1 MAADGRIIID
11 TLVHTDKAE
20 RSLTALRSK
29 AKSTAQEI
37 AATGKKLD
45 ALKGNT
51 KLKEEL
57 EAANAAV
64 KQTSESLADVNSRLE
79 DARAKESELKTEA
92 EAAKD
97 TLAKLQEPLK
107 QTESSIQSVS
117 RRLEAVSQ
125 NTKLKDRL
133 EDAREKA
140 QQTEEQ
146 LDKVCAQFDKLKLQ
160 EYNSAKS
167 KFPTFS
173 SSTLSQMAENEVR
186 RKNPE
191 LAAKKD
197 RLNARRIEQGSKVKS
212 AERDYSAQQQK
223 AAMLRSQLE
232 QLTARQQEQ
241 KAAVDAAR
249 ASMTAANQAYDKQ
262 HALTSSLASQSQR
275 LTTQVEKQN
284 SAANQAAKAYDQQQ
298 AEIQQLTRQHEELT
312 ARLQQEQAAEDK
324 AGARFR
330 AGMWLKTFGGTLTGA
345 AKQGA
350 AGFGKLAAS
359 SLPFSRGMQS
369 CEKSARRFNSR
380 LRGIVSSALIFNVLS
395 KALRT
400 LTGTFS
406 AALTKSAAFNQS
418 MANLKGASSTA
429 AAPLMQLLTPALTAL
444 ANAAAT
450 AMGYVAQMVSFF
462 TGKSIANMQATAKAL
477 TGVAGAGSEAATS
490 LAGFDEL
497 NVLSKDA
504 GGAGSAGTAPNFG
517 FTPGESPFWQ
527 SVMQAVKGG
536 DWAGAGQLFADKM
549 NALVDGW
556 DGAAFGAK
564 LGRTLQHGVDFAFAL
579 VTGTDWSAA
588 GAKLGQALSSFM
600 PQLDG
605 KKIGA
610 LLVSATT
617 IGLSMLYGFLT
628 NTDPVELARLF
639 SDLVI
644 GALDAMAQAL
654 GQYDWG
660 ELAGRVLEFLI
671 NLDWEG
677 ILKSLGDV
685 IAAAWPV
692 ILAMIVGIAFAALN
706 PLVLAGLA
714 ALAVLILKFLSS
726 MSSDVKEGLVQGF
739 KNGINAV
746 IDLVNKFVGWLNRTL
761 RFTWEPF
768 KLGRTEVFPGG
779 SMQLANLPTVPYL
792 AQGAVIPPNREFLAV
807 LGDQKQGTNIEAPE
821 ATLRKIMAEVLAE
834 YGSAMDRRDVTV
846 NLTAA
851 LDGEVIYRNQQKI
864 KAGKG
869 YPAGLNPAFG

>member
-57 EAANAAV
+57 DAARDALQNLQAEAQGLHDLLPRTRGTEMEETAARWAAEAEDRAV
-64 KQTSESLADVNSRLE
+64 KQALAV
-79 DARAKESELKTEA
+79 
-92 EAAKD
+92 
-97 TLAKLQEPLK
+97 
-107 QTESSIQSVS
+107 
-117 RRLEAVSQ
+117 
-125 NTKLKDRL
+125 
-133 EDAREKA
+133 EKA
-140 QQTEEQ
+140 
-146 LDKVCAQFDKLKLQ
+146 
-160 EYNSAKS
+160 
-167 KFPTFS
+167 
-173 SSTLSQMAENEVR
+173 
-186 RKNPE
+186 
-191 LAAKKD
+191 
-197 RLNARRIEQGSKVKS
+197 
-212 AERDYSAQQQK
+212 
-223 AAMLRSQLE
+223 
-232 QLTARQQEQ
+232 
-241 KAAVDAAR
+241 
-249 ASMTAANQAYDKQ
+249 
-262 HALTSSLASQSQR
+262 
-275 LTTQVEKQN
+275 
-284 SAANQAAKAYDQQQ
+284 SAAYEQQQ
-298 AEIQQLTRQHEELT
+298 AQIQKLTQQHEELT
-312 ARLQQEQAAEDK
+312 ARLQQEQAAADK

-330 AGMWLKTFGGTLTGA
+330 LGMGLKTFGGTLTGA

-359 SLPFSRGMQS
+359 SLSFSRGMQS

-380 LRGIVSSALIFNVLS
+380 LRGIVSSALIFNGLS
-395 KALRT
+395 KALRS
-400 LTGTFS
+400 LTGTFG

-418 MANLKGASSTA
+418 LANLKGASATA
-429 AAPLMQLLTPALTAL
+429 AAPLMQALTPALTAL

-450 AMGYVAQMVSFF
+450 AMGYVAQMISFF

-477 TGVAGAGSEAATS
+477 TGVAGAGSEAASS

-497 NVLSKDA
+497 NVLNKDA

-527 SVMQAVKGG
+527 SVTQAIKGG

-564 LGRTLQHGVDFAFAL
+564 LGRTLQNGVDFAFAL

-610 LLVSATT
+610 LLVSAIT
-617 IGLSMLYGFLT
+617 IGLSVLYGFLT
-628 NTDPVELARLF
+628 NTDPTELAKLL
-639 SDLVI
+639 SDIAI

-692 ILAMIVGIAFAALN
+692 ILAMIVGSAFAALN
-706 PLVLAGLA
+706 PLALAGLA
-714 ALAVLILKFLSS
+714 ALAVLILKFLSG

-807 LGDQKQGTNIEAPE
+807 LGDQRSGTNIEAPE

-834 YGSAMDRRDVTV
+834 YGRSAPEQRDITV

>member
-20 RSLTALRSK
+20 RSLTSLRSQ

-57 EAANAAV
+57 
-64 KQTSESLADVNSRLE
+64 
-79 DARAKESELKTEA
+79 
-92 EAAKD
+92 
-97 TLAKLQEPLK
+97 
-107 QTESSIQSVS
+107 
-117 RRLEAVSQ
+117 
-125 NTKLKDRL
+125 
-133 EDAREKA
+133 
-140 QQTEEQ
+140 
-146 LDKVCAQFDKLKLQ
+146 
-160 EYNSAKS
+160 
-167 KFPTFS
+167 
-173 SSTLSQMAENEVR
+173 
-186 RKNPE
+186 
-191 LAAKKD
+191 
-197 RLNARRIEQGSKVKS
+197 
-212 AERDYSAQQQK
+212 
-223 AAMLRSQLE
+223 
-232 QLTARQQEQ
+232 
-241 KAAVDAAR
+241 DAAR
-249 ASMTAANQAYDKQ
+249 EALQNLQAEAQGLHDLLPRARGTEMEETAERWAAEAEDRAFKQA
-262 HALTSSLASQSQR
+262 LA
-275 LTTQVEKQN
+275 VEKA
-284 SAANQAAKAYDQQQ
+284 SAAYEQQQ
-298 AEIQQLTRQHEELT
+298 AQIQKLTRQHEELT
-312 ARLQQEQAAEDK
+312 ARLQQEQAAADK

-359 SLPFSRGMQS
+359 SLPFSHGLQS

-418 MANLKGASSTA
+418 MANLKGASATA

-462 TGKSIANMQATAKAL
+462 TGKSISNMQATAKAL
-477 TGVAGAGSEAATS
+477 TGVAGAGSEAASS

-497 NVLSKDA
+497 NVLNKDA

-527 SVMQAVKGG
+527 SVLQAVKSG
-536 DWAGAGQLFADKM
+536 DWTGAGQLFADKM

-610 LLVSATT
+610 LLVSAIT

-685 IAAAWPV
+685 IAAAWPA
-692 ILAMIVGIAFAALN
+692 ILAMIVVGAFGALN

-714 ALAVLILKFLSS
+714 ALAVLILKFLSG
-726 MSSDVKEGLVQGF
+726 MSSEVKEGLVQGF
-739 KNGINAV
+739 KNGINTV
-746 IDLVNKFVGWLNRTL
+746 IDLVNKFIGWLNSTL

-779 SMQLANLPTVPYL
+779 SIQLANLPTVPYL

-834 YGSAMDRRDVTV
+834 YGSATDRRDVTV
-846 NLTAA
+846 NLTAE

-864 KAGKG
+864 RAGKG

>member
-57 EAANAAV
+57 DAAREALQNLQAEAQGLHDLLPRTRGTEMEETAARWAAEAEDRAV
-64 KQTSESLADVNSRLE
+64 KQALAV
-79 DARAKESELKTEA
+79 
-92 EAAKD
+92 
-97 TLAKLQEPLK
+97 
-107 QTESSIQSVS
+107 
-117 RRLEAVSQ
+117 
-125 NTKLKDRL
+125 
-133 EDAREKA
+133 EKA
-140 QQTEEQ
+140 
-146 LDKVCAQFDKLKLQ
+146 
-160 EYNSAKS
+160 
-167 KFPTFS
+167 
-173 SSTLSQMAENEVR
+173 
-186 RKNPE
+186 
-191 LAAKKD
+191 
-197 RLNARRIEQGSKVKS
+197 
-212 AERDYSAQQQK
+212 
-223 AAMLRSQLE
+223 
-232 QLTARQQEQ
+232 
-241 KAAVDAAR
+241 
-249 ASMTAANQAYDKQ
+249 
-262 HALTSSLASQSQR
+262 
-275 LTTQVEKQN
+275 
-284 SAANQAAKAYDQQQ
+284 SAAYEQQQ
-298 AEIQQLTRQHEELT
+298 AQIQKLTQQHEELT
-312 ARLQQEQAAEDK
+312 ARLQQEQAAADK

-330 AGMWLKTFGGTLTGA
+330 LGMGLKTFGGTLTGA

-359 SLPFSRGMQS
+359 SLSFSRGMQS

-380 LRGIVSSALIFNVLS
+380 LRGIVSSALIFNGLS
-395 KALRT
+395 KALRS
-400 LTGTFS
+400 LTGTFG

-418 MANLKGASSTA
+418 LANLKGASATA
-429 AAPLMQLLTPALTAL
+429 AAPLMQALTPALTAL

-477 TGVAGAGSEAATS
+477 TGVAGAGSEAAGS

-527 SVMQAVKGG
+527 SVTQAVKGG

-610 LLVSATT
+610 LLVSAIT
-617 IGLSMLYGFLT
+617 IGLSVLYGFLT
-628 NTDPVELARLF
+628 NTDPTELAKLL
-639 SDLVI
+639 SDIVI

-654 GQYDWG
+654 SQYDWG

-671 NLDWEG
+671 NLDWVG

-692 ILAMIVGIAFAALN
+692 ILAMIVVSAFAALN

-714 ALAVLILKFLSS
+714 VLAVLILKFLSS

-807 LGDQKQGTNIEAPE
+807 LGDQRSGTNIEAPE

-834 YGSAMDRRDVTV
+834 YGRSAPEQRDITV
-846 NLTAA
+846 NLTAT

>member
-57 EAANAAV
+57 DAARDALQNLQAEAQGLHDLLPRTRGTEMEETAARWAAEAEDRAV
-64 KQTSESLADVNSRLE
+64 KQALAV
-79 DARAKESELKTEA
+79 
-92 EAAKD
+92 
-97 TLAKLQEPLK
+97 
-107 QTESSIQSVS
+107 
-117 RRLEAVSQ
+117 
-125 NTKLKDRL
+125 
-133 EDAREKA
+133 EKA
-140 QQTEEQ
+140 
-146 LDKVCAQFDKLKLQ
+146 
-160 EYNSAKS
+160 
-167 KFPTFS
+167 
-173 SSTLSQMAENEVR
+173 
-186 RKNPE
+186 
-191 LAAKKD
+191 
-197 RLNARRIEQGSKVKS
+197 
-212 AERDYSAQQQK
+212 
-223 AAMLRSQLE
+223 
-232 QLTARQQEQ
+232 
-241 KAAVDAAR
+241 
-249 ASMTAANQAYDKQ
+249 
-262 HALTSSLASQSQR
+262 
-275 LTTQVEKQN
+275 
-284 SAANQAAKAYDQQQ
+284 SAAYEQQQ
-298 AEIQQLTRQHEELT
+298 AQIQKLTQQHEELT
-312 ARLQQEQAAEDK
+312 ARLQQEQAAADK

-330 AGMWLKTFGGTLTGA
+330 LGMGLKAFGGTLTGA

-359 SLPFSRGMQS
+359 SLSFSRGMQS

-380 LRGIVSSALIFNVLS
+380 LRGIVSSALIFNGLS
-395 KALRT
+395 KALRS
-400 LTGTFS
+400 LTGTFG

-418 MANLKGASSTA
+418 LANLKGASATA
-429 AAPLMQLLTPALTAL
+429 AAPLMQALTPALTAL

-450 AMGYVAQMVSFF
+450 AMGYVAQMISFF

-477 TGVAGAGSEAATS
+477 TGVAGAGSEAASS

-497 NVLSKDA
+497 NVLNKDA

-527 SVMQAVKGG
+527 SVMKAVKSG
-536 DWAGAGQLFADKM
+536 DWAGAGQLFADRM

-588 GAKLGQALSSFM
+588 GAKLGQALSRFM

-610 LLVSATT
+610 LLVSAIT

-639 SDLVI
+639 SNLAI

-660 ELAGRVLEFLI
+660 ELADRVLEFLI
-671 NLDWEG
+671 NLDWVG

-692 ILAMIVGIAFAALN
+692 ILAMIVGSAFAALS

-714 ALAVLILKFLSS
+714 ALAVLILAFLSN
-726 MSSDVKEGLVQGF
+726 MSSEVKEGLVQGF

-746 IDLVNKFVGWLNRTL
+746 IDLVNKFISWLNKAL
-761 RFTWEPF
+761 CFTWDGF
-768 KLGRTEVFPGG
+768 TIGSGKLAVNIPGG

-807 LGDQKQGTNIEAPE
+807 LGDQRSGTNIEAPE

-834 YGSAMDRRDVTV
+834 YGRSAPEQRDITV

-869 YPAGLNPAFG
+869 YPAGLNPAFA